1 MRILKDDKNHMGT
14 NSYLLIKDNKEC
26 FIIDAASKLDAFQEI
41 IDQEGLNLKYI
52 MLTHGHFDHVL
63 GVEDLVNKYGAKIVA
78 HIEEKDVLTKAS
90 VNLSNMI
97 GKIIEFDADI
107 YLEGQEGT
115 FEDFTYLF
123 TPGHTSGGVSY
134 KYEDHVFTGDTV
146 FRASIGRT
154 DFPGGDYD
162 TLIKSIR
169 DKIFTLDHDTTIYP
183 GHGPNTSVEYE
194 INNNPFLR

>member
-1 MRILKDDKNHMGT
+1 MRIIKDDRNQMGT
-14 NSYLLIKDNKEC
+14 NSYLLIKDNKDC
-26 FIIDAASKLDAFQEI
+26 FIIDAASKLDSFQEI

-52 MLTHGHFDHVL
+52 LLTHGHFDHIL
-63 GVEDLVNKYGAKIVA
+63 GVEDLHSKYGAKIVA
-78 HIEEKDVLTKAS
+78 HKEEKDVLNKANI
-90 VNLSNMI
+90 NLSNMI

-107 YLEGQEGT
+107 YLEGDKGD

-134 KYEDHVFTGDTV
+134 QIDNHVFTGDTV

-162 TLIKSIR
+162 TLIKSIK
-169 DKIFTLDHDTTIYP
+169 DKIFTLDKGTVIYP
-183 GHGPNTSVEYE
+183 GHGPNTTVEYE